1 MTTPNPAAALQTI
14 KDVYDGIRNYQG
26 IVGNSQSLVDL
37 TKPLRVEPYTIV
49 DSSLTYADFMPDV
62 MQSLQSSFT
71 GFWLLAADMISSC
84 QGAKALAVL
93 DRINPSRDAGFS
105 EFAARIK
112 QSYSREAL
120 YWSAESYKFGLPTN
134 HSWQVRKAAAEAADN
149 GNRMPSND
157 TLGKSVGQGVN
168 EVANLSLG
176 KLVSVT
182 IGDKDE
188 KRDLRVAIRLMVA
201 EAPAETLLSLVQD
214 KSKAASF
221 RERLFDYR
229 MGRIGLL
236 DLVLCRDLLRE
247 RKRQLM
253 RDKDGV
259 YSEVRAR
266 QLAHKRAGI
275 TSGNASAAE
284 ASNLVVLSSELC
296 NDIQARLG
304 LDIDDFAD
312 RTKIFENLN
321 AMIVVRVD
329 RMNLRVT
336 FFYDGIRQSS
346 SMGVNDIR
354 IANKK
359 QGGPDIMDIFSALKE
374 GSAPRY

>member
-1 MTTPNPAAALQTI
+1 MTTQNPAAALQTL
-14 KDVYDGIRNYQG
+14 KEVYDGIRNYQG

-37 TKPLRVEPYTIV
+37 TKPLRVEPYTII
-49 DSSLTYADFMPDV
+49 DSSLTYVDFMPEV

-84 QGAKALAVL
+84 QGAKALSTL

-105 EFAARIK
+105 EFASRVR

-120 YWSAESYKFGLPTN
+120 YWSAENYKFGLPTN
-134 HSWQVRKAAAEAADN
+134 HSWQVRQAAAEAADN
-149 GNRMPSND
+149 GNRMSNND
-157 TLGKSVGQGVN
+157 TLGKSVSQGVN
-168 EVANLSLG
+168 EVANLSVG
-176 KLVSVT
+176 KLVNVV
-182 IGDKDE
+182 IGDKE
-188 KRDLRVAIRLMVA
+188 ERRDVRVAIRLMVA
-201 EAPAETLLSLVQD
+201 EAPAETILNLVQD
-214 KSKAASF
+214 KSTSTTF

-236 DLVLCRDLLRE
+236 DMILCRDLLRE
-247 RKRQLM
+247 RKRQML

-259 YSEVRAR
+259 YGEVRSR
-266 QLAHKRAGI
+266 QLAHKRAGLA
-275 TSGNASAAE
+275 SGSASAAE

-296 NDIQARLG
+296 NDIQSRLG

-312 RTKIFENLN
+312 RNKIFENLN

-336 FFYDGIRQSS
+336 FFYDGVRQAS

-354 IANKK
+354 ISNKK